1 MLVMRNGLLEE
12 MDQSVLLV
20 KQTNS
25 STTSNIDSAQNT
37 VKITHTLKI
46 EFVIVMMDSNGMVLN
61 VLQKFKVTL
70 VQMQVNSSSNLKDK
84 NGVLQNA

>member
-1 MLVMRNGLLEE
+1 MLVMKNGLLEE

-61 VLQKFKVTL
+61 VLQKFQVTL

>member
-1 MLVMRNGLLEE
+1 MLVMKNGLLEE

-20 KQTNS
+20 KETNS

-61 VLQKFKVTL
+61 VLQKFQVTL

>member
-61 VLQKFKVTL
+61 VLQKFQVTL